1 MVGCFIIL
9 RRMSFL
15 ADAISHSMIAG
26 VIGGYLLMKILF
38 QTEAKLGA
46 LLIGALIAGIVTV
59 ALVGF
64 VTRVSRLKE
73 DTAIGIMYTGI
84 FALGALIVS
93 IKSFGELVHID
104 IYHYILGSVV
114 SVPDDDLWLLAGV
127 TAIVLSVVI
136 LFYRQL
142 QLTSFDPI
150 MAASIGIPVL
160 AMEYLLTACASLVV
174 VSGVQIAGVILVI
187 GLIITPAASAY
198 LLTDR
203 LSRMIVVS
211 AIIGVLGFWLGFR
224 MATWLGAD
232 PGPAVI
238 VTMTLIFL
246 FTLVFAPKYGMLA
259 DWIRR
264 TSTVP
269 QEVMEDVLGA
279 ILREQVQPIPI
290 SQIQKH
296 VTTHNSLVRRAI
308 RKLARQELLL
318 VDNGQAQLTDQGV
331 HEAKRLLRAPSV
343 VGNLF
348 GKNRIARR
356 SDSRKS
362 SCAGT
367 YQ

>member
-1 MVGCFIIL
+1 MSSFVDWIIEFQLTYGHMIKPLIVGTLVSIVCSVVGCFIIL

-38 QTEAKLGA
+38 QTEAKLGT

-59 ALVGF
+59 AHCRICNSR
-64 VTRVSRLKE
+64 VTVEGRYGNRDHVYRH
-73 DTAIGIMYTGI
+73 
-84 FALGALIVS
+84 FCVGALVVS

-114 SVPDDDLWLLAGV
+114 SVSDDDLWLLAGV

-160 AMEYLLTACASLVV
+160 AMEYLLTACTSLVV

-224 MATWLGAD
+224 IATWLGAD

-246 FTLVFAPKYGMLA
+246 FTLIFAPSTGCLPTGFA
-259 DWIRR
+259 EPAR
-264 TSTVP
+264 TPGS
-269 QEVMEDVLGA
+269 DG
-279 ILREQVQPIPI
+279 
-290 SQIQKH
+290 
-296 VTTHNSLVRRAI
+296 RRARCHSPRTGSTHSNFPDSKTCHDTQQPGTSSDSKAGSAGI
-308 RKLARQELLL
+308 
-318 VDNGQAQLTDQGV
+318 
-331 HEAKRLLRAPSV
+331 V
-343 VGNLF
+343 VG
-348 GKNRIARR
+348 G
-356 SDSRKS
+356 
-362 SCAGT
+362 
-367 YQ
+367 